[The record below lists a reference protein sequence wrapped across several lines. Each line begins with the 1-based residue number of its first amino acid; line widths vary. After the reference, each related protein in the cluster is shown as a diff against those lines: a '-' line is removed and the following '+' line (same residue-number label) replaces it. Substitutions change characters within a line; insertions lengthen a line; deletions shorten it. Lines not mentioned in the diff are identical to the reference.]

1 MAQIAQQDNL
11 VIKVSNVATPT
22 SEEKTRLRKSY
33 IRGTIHDVIVVEDTS
48 TTEKNF
54 KVVSTEYTKATKVV
68 KVVAGSTTIDCGAIV
83 DTDYKDEELA
93 DVD

>member
-11 VIKVSNVATPT
+11 VINVANVATPT
-22 SEEKTRLRKSY
+22 SDEKTKLRKSF
-33 IRGTIHDVIVVEDTS
+33 IRGTIHDVIVVEEND
-48 TTEKNF
+48 TTEKTF

-68 KVVAGSTTIDCGAIV
+68 KVVVGSTTIDCGAIV